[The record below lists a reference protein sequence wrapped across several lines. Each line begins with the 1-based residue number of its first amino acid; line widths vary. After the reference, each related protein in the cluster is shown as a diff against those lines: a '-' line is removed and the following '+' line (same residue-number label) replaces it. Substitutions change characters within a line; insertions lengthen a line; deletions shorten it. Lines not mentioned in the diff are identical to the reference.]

1 MDYFQKKK
9 HELII
14 RVFAILTLMY
24 LTTAVSLY
32 SGRFQSTI
40 FIISLILSV
49 GFILSM
55 YIRKPIFSY
64 GMFILSILLCS
75 FGKFSVM
82 LANYHDI
89 VLDLILFSS
98 IILFFILF
106 IIEIRKDINSRRE
119 N

>member
-32 SGRFQSTI
+32 TARFQSTI

-55 YIRKPIFSY
+55 YTRKPIFSY
-64 GMFILSILLCS
+64 GMFILS
-75 FGKFSVM
+75 
-82 LANYHDI
+82 
-89 VLDLILFSS
+89 ILFSS